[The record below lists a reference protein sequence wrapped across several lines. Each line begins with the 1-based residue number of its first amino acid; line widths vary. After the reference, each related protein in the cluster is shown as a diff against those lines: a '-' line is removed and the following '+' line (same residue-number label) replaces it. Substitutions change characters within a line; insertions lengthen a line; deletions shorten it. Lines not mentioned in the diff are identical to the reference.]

1 MPVPDR
7 PQIYHITQVDNLA
20 KIIADGVLWSDRE
33 RLDRGIDCSL
43 VGMSKIK
50 QRRLE
55 EIVVDC
61 HPSTRVGEYVPFYFC
76 PRSVML
82 YILWRGNHPE
92 VTYRGGQDSIIHLV
106 ADARRVIAWAEASG
120 RQWAFKDR
128 NAGTYYGEFHCAEA
142 SLDRID
148 WDAVAN
154 RDFRASAVQEAKQA
168 EFLVYSSFPWTLF
181 DHVGV
186 HDAAMLTKVEAI
198 LAGAAHRPQVSVE
211 PGWYY

>member
-7 PQIYHITQVDNLA
+7 PQIYHITHVGNLA
-20 KIIADGVLWSDRE
+20 GILADGVIWSDRE
-33 RLDRGIDCSL
+33 RLDRGIDCAL

-55 EIVVDC
+55 EIIVDC
-61 HPSTRVGEYVPFYFC
+61 HAPTKVGEYVPFYFC

-82 YILWRGNHPE
+82 YIIWRANHPE
-92 VTYRGGQDSIIHLV
+92 VTYRGGQGPMIHLV
-106 ADARRVIAWAEASG
+106 ADARRVIAWAEANG

-128 NAGTYYGEFHCAEA
+128 NAGTYYGEFHCSEA
-142 SLDRID
+142 RLERID

-154 RDFRASAVQEAKQA
+154 RDFRDSAVQEAKQA
-168 EFLVYSSFPWTLF
+168 EFLVYSSFPWTLV

-186 HDAAMLTKVEAI
+186 HDAAMLAKVEGI
-198 LAGAAHRPQVSVE
+198 LAGAPHRPRVTVE
-211 PGWYY
+211 PTWYY